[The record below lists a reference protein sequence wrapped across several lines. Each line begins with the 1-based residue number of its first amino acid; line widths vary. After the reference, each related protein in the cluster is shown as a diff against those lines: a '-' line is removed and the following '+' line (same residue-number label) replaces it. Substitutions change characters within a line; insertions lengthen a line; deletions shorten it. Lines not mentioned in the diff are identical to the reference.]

1 VLIIEG
7 RNACCING
15 TSCTVR
21 RGAAQ
26 STSSSAP
33 ETRGG
38 VDLCIGA
45 RERHTVRT
53 ADGGMEGAD
62 TGAAYTVDDVALKY
76 GACVDEETSDADVAY
91 ARFGPL
97 EPTRY
102 HEGWLR

>member
-1 VLIIEG
+1 MGLRALSAG
-7 RNACCING
+7 A
-15 TSCTVR
+15 R
-21 RGAAQ
+21 RRARHRRRRRQGAA
-26 STSSSAP
+26 STFASARASG
-33 ETRGG
+33 TRYGP
-38 VDLCIGA
+38 
-45 RERHTVRT
+45 RT
-53 ADGGMEGAD
+53 AGWKALT